1 MGEEKRYKVYFI
13 YDVHDH
19 ALKFPLQAEVERNG
33 DGSYI
38 VTNIRLRSEKE
49 GSLLPPVQLKKINGV
64 WIFADNGKES
74 NLSKSIGMEIDEHQI
89 KKHEQ

>member
-1 MGEEKRYKVYFI
+1 MAEQKRYNVYFI

-19 ALKFPLQAEVERNG
+19 ALKFPLQAEVEHNA
-33 DGSYI
+33 DGSYT

-74 NLSKSIGMEIDEHQI
+74 NLSKSIGMEIDEH
-89 KKHEQ
+89 EQG